1 MVADYFQILVLR
13 QWRSATKSLAVVVKN
28 CNCTKE
34 MSSLK
39 PVSKTNKKK
48 LQLCL
53 KKGREKPTDPSQGE
67 ENPATGEGR
76 EERGQGRLGS
86 Y

>member
-1 MVADYFQILVLR
+1 VVADYFQILVLS

-39 PVSKTNKKK
+39 PVSKI
-48 LQLCL
+48 LQQCL
-53 KKGREKPTDPSQGE
+53 KKRGREKPTEASQ
-67 ENPATGEGR
+67 
-76 EERGQGRLGS
+76 
-86 Y
+86 